1 MDRTLPY
8 KFNANMSTID
18 CRSVAKHA
26 EPRNS
31 IHPADQACC
40 CMEISNC
47 LEPHLLASVR
57 GVYLLPGCME
67 LCIHRDTSPEENS
80 GLSYLLYLRSGGR
93 ILRGIRMPRRSFQRQ
108 TQFSSPFGGFRSMW
122 GHIPRSSGQRYI
134 RVLIGGKMR
143 RFNTES
149 VRSSPG
155 NLLGT
160 LYLNARN
167 AH

>member
-31 IHPADQACC
+31 VHPADQACC
-40 CMEISNC
+40 CMEIFNC
-47 LEPHLLASVR
+47 LAPHLLASVR

-80 GLSYLLYLRSGGR
+80 GLSYLPYLRSGGG
-93 ILRGIRMPRRSFQRQ
+93 ILRGIRCQGDP
-108 TQFSSPFGGFRSMW
+108 
-122 GHIPRSSGQRYI
+122 SSGKLNFHLHLEGSGPCGVISQGVPANVI
-134 RVLIGGKMR
+134 SGC
-143 RFNTES
+143 
-149 VRSSPG
+149 
-155 NLLGT
+155 LLGARCAVSI
-160 LYLNARN
+160 LNRFVRALGIC
-167 AH
+167 